1 MNDSVDV
8 KQVLKR
14 AIDAVNDA
22 GIPDELKPVA
32 LEKAIDL
39 YAGAGTNLGG
49 GGGGSGGGG
58 GTSGGDGGG
67 GGGGGG
73 ASAVSD
79 DLTAIQ
85 KIAAKLKV
93 DPETVGEVFDHDGDG
108 LRIVLGASKFD
119 AARRAGTKQIALLFA
134 AGRQGMGAQEWTP
147 VKDVREVVRDY
158 NRFDSANFATTISQM
173 DDVFLFKGNNAHSRE
188 VKVNRQGY
196 EEAAALIKELTG
208 SSGSS

>member
-1 MNDSVDV
+1 MNDSLDV
-8 KQVLKR
+8 KKVLKQ

-22 GIPDELKPVA
+22 GIPDELKPLA

-39 YAGAGTNLGG
+39 YAGTGTTSVAG
-49 GGGGSGGGG
+49 GGGG
-58 GTSGGDGGG
+58 GTSGGGGG
-67 GGGGGG
+67 GGDGGGG
-73 ASAVSD
+73 ASAVGD
-79 DLTAIQ
+79 DATAIQ

-147 VKDVREVVRDY
+147 VKDIREVVRDY

-173 DDVFLFKGNNAHSRE
+173 DGLFLFKGNNAHSRE

-196 EEAAALIKELTG
+196 EEAATLIKELTG
-208 SSGSS
+208 SGGSS